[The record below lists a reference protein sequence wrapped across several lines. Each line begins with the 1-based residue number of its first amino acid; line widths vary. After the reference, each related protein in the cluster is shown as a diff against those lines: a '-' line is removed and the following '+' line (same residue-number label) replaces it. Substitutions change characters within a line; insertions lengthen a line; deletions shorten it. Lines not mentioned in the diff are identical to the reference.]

1 MIEPIFEVKKEKET
15 ADFGLFIIEP
25 LQQGYGHT
33 LGNALRR
40 VLLSSLPGA
49 AVVQVKIPGARHQ
62 FSTISGLKEDVVS
75 LILNLKKI
83 RLEYLGE
90 KPQKIILDK
99 TGPGVV
105 KASDIEAPTGVKI
118 INGDLILGTLADK
131 KSRLKIEMVVERG
144 YGYSPAEERPAEEIG
159 VIPIDASFSP
169 VIRVNYQVSAT
180 RVGRVINWDKISL
193 EIWTDGTISP
203 SRAFDESAK
212 VLESFYQQIVSPK
225 KEKKETAI
233 KEEKISKEVLEMSVE
248 ELELPTR
255 IANSLAKGGLAQVG
269 DILAAGRK
277 KIVKVKNLG
286 TKSIKIIEAALKQKG
301 IELAD

>member
-15 ADFGLFIIEP
+15 ADFGLFVIEP
-25 LQQGYGHT
+25 LQQGFGHT

-49 AVVQVKIPGARHQ
+49 AVVQVKIPGVRHQ

-75 LILNLKKI
+75 LLLNLKKI

-90 KPQKIILDK
+90 KPQKITLDK
-99 TGPGVV
+99 TGPGIV
-105 KASDIEAPTGVKI
+105 KASDIEVPTGVKI
-118 INGDLILGTLADK
+118 INGDLVLGTLADK
-131 KSRLKIEMVVERG
+131 KSRLRIEMVVERG
-144 YGYSPAEERPAEEIG
+144 YGYSSAEERPTEEIG
-159 VIPIDASFSP
+159 VIPIDAAFSP
-169 VIRVNYQVSAT
+169 VVRVNYQVSAT
-180 RVGRVINWDKISL
+180 RVGRMINWDKISL
-193 EIWTDGTISP
+193 EIWTDGTVSP
-203 SRAFDESAK
+203 TEAFTESAK
-212 VLESFYQQIVSPK
+212 VLGNFYQQIINPK
-225 KEKKETAI
+225 KEKKEVTA
-233 KEEKISKEVLEMSVE
+233 KEEKVSKEVLEMSVE

-269 DILAAGRK
+269 DILTAGRK

-301 IELAD
+301 LELTD